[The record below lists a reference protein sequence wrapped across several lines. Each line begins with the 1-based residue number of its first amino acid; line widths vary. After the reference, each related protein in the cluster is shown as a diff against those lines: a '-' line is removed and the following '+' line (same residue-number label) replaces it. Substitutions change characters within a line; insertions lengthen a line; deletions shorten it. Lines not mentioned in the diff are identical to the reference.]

1 MVDRSNF
8 FFNFGNTE
16 ERRRVY
22 KALLAARPPHLG
34 NIFSLTQRPDRL
46 LRRSGFMEKWARR
59 EISNFDY
66 LMHLNTLAGRSYND
80 LTQYPVF
87 PWVLADYTSKV
98 LDLDDP
104 RVYRDLSKPV
114 GALNPARLERYLER
128 YKYFDDPVIPKF
140 HYGSH
145 YSSAGTVR
153 EGESV
158 CLIVIEFGFRSDVP
172 GSAVEEGV
180 FFAPCRYIKT
190 VLHLLSELQI
200 GDGNFMMTVPLQF
213 QCGRVR
219 VCPLTRIRSILNTCP
234 F

>member
-1 MVDRSNF
+1 
-8 FFNFGNTE
+8 
-16 ERRRVY
+16 
-22 KALLAARPPHLG
+22 
-34 NIFSLTQRPDRL
+34 
-46 LRRSGFMEKWARR
+46 MEKWARR

-66 LMHLNTLAGRSYND
+66 LMHLNTLAGRSFND

-104 RVYRDLSKPV
+104 KVYRDLSKPV

-153 EGESV
+153 GRKSSLAGVFLV
-158 CLIVIEFGFRSDVP
+158 CLRPSYGLKGRFRNLSMSPSKCLRIQNEWHAGVP
-172 GSAVEEGV
+172 FSLK
-180 FFAPCRYIKT
+180 RK
-190 VLHLLSELQI
+190 LLRLYQ
-200 GDGNFMMTVPLQF
+200 GTP
-213 QCGRVR
+213 
-219 VCPLTRIRSILNTCP
+219 
-234 F
+234 